1 MPRHEKTG
9 EVMSERHP
17 VSSDPELAATDRPS
31 GGGINEDWAA
41 TIVGLGLLALAL
53 FGLIPKAV
61 LW

>member
-1 MPRHEKTG
+1 
-9 EVMSERHP
+9 MSEKHP
-17 VSSDPELAATDRPS
+17 ASSDPDLAATDRPS

-53 FGLIPKAV
+53 FGLIPEAV

>member
-1 MPRHEKTG
+1 
-9 EVMSERHP
+9 MSEKHP
-17 VSSDPELAATDRPS
+17 AGTDPALAATDKPS

-53 FGLIPKAV
+53 FGLIPDAV